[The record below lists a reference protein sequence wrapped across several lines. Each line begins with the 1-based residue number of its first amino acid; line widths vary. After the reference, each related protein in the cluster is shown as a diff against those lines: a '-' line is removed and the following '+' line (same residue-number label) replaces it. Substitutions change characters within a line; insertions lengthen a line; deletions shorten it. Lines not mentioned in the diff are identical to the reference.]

1 MSSCCGASRR
11 WQGVGAGPRLPR
23 SRGLPRESRLR
34 AYGAGGRRVEPAANG
49 CPQLEE
55 GTERTCRMR
64 VRRGRCRCCQWE
76 LRPSNQTRTAQ
87 CGCTCRNAA
96 QTACARTEA
105 SLRGRMSVFER
116 SSGSWMEGGS
126 TWALA
131 SPAATLARNRPR
143 RRLEKLQVCEKL
155 YTVPQNCWK
164 SGGQSCARA
173 GELRA
178 ILYSSVARNSA
189 RGAA

>member
-1 MSSCCGASRR
+1 MAWGRRRTFVSPGAE
-11 WQGVGAGPRLPR
+11 GCL
-23 SRGLPRESRLR
+23 ESRV
-34 AYGAGGRRVEPAANG
+34 YGRVAPAAKG
-49 CPQLEE
+49 CPQRVV
-55 GTERTCRMR
+55 GGAERTCRWGCVADAADAAGGGWAETKQSDADRPMWVH
-64 VRRGRCRCCQWE
+64 VRISHKIRF
-76 LRPSNQTRTAQ
+76 
-87 CGCTCRNAA
+87 
-96 QTACARTEA
+96 ARTEA

-131 SPAATLARNRPR
+131 SPAAGLARNRPR

>member
-1 MSSCCGASRR
+1 MLPM
-11 WQGVGAGPRLPR
+11 GAGL
-23 SRGLPRESRLR
+23 G
-34 AYGAGGRRVEPAANG
+34 
-49 CPQLEE
+49 
-55 GTERTCRMR
+55 
-64 VRRGRCRCCQWE
+64 
-76 LRPSNQTRTAQ
+76 PSNQTRTAQ

-178 ILYSSVARNSA
+178 ILYSSVGQKFRARSGTEA
-189 RGAA
+189 PADRMEAPADRKEAPPKPSPPPKTKSTPTAGPPVTFRRCACLEEWGLWSSGGG

>member
-1 MSSCCGASRR
+1 MAWGWRRTFAPQEQRAASRVASTGASPLRR
-11 WQGVGAGPRLPR
+11 RAAPAWWEVQNEHVG
-23 SRGLPRESRLR
+23 
-34 AYGAGGRRVEPAANG
+34 
-49 CPQLEE
+49 
-55 GTERTCRMR
+55 
-64 VRRGRCRCCQWE
+64 
-76 LRPSNQTRTAQ
+76 
-87 CGCTCRNAA
+87 CGCVADAA
-96 QTACARTEA
+96 HAAHGSWAGTKQSDADRPMWVHVRISHKIRFARTEA

-131 SPAATLARNRPR
+131 SPAAGLARNRPR

-178 ILYSSVARNSA
+178 IL
-189 RGAA
+189 

>member
-1 MSSCCGASRR
+1 MSSCPLGRR
-11 WQGVGAGPRLPR
+11 VDGVGAAPDLCLPR

-34 AYGAGGRRVEPAANG
+34 ARRPCGEGLPPAWEGTGRIVGWFCTADAADAANG
-49 CPQLEE
+49 SWA
-55 GTERTCRMR
+55 GTKQSDADRPMWVH
-64 VRRGRCRCCQWE
+64 VRISHKIRF
-76 LRPSNQTRTAQ
+76 
-87 CGCTCRNAA
+87 
-96 QTACARTEA
+96 ARTEA

-131 SPAATLARNRPR
+131 SPAAGLARNRPR

>member
-1 MSSCCGASRR
+1 MSSCPLGRR
-11 WQGVGAGPRLPR
+11 GDGVGLAR
-23 SRGLPRESRLR
+23 SLSMERR
-34 AYGAGGRRVEPAANG
+34 RRVDGTSPLGQRVAPSVWWEVQNEHVRWGCAADAAHAANG
-49 CPQLEE
+49 SWA
-55 GTERTCRMR
+55 GTKQSDADRPMWVH
-64 VRRGRCRCCQWE
+64 VRISHKIRF
-76 LRPSNQTRTAQ
+76 
-87 CGCTCRNAA
+87 
-96 QTACARTEA
+96 ARTEA

-131 SPAATLARNRPR
+131 SPAAGLARNRPR

-178 ILYSSVARNSA
+178 IL
-189 RGAA
+189 

>member
-34 AYGAGGRRVEPAANG
+34 ARRPCGEGLPPASWEVQNEDVRWVCAADAADAAGGGWAETKQSDADRPMWVH
-49 CPQLEE
+49 
-55 GTERTCRMR
+55 
-64 VRRGRCRCCQWE
+64 VRISHKIRF
-76 LRPSNQTRTAQ
+76 
-87 CGCTCRNAA
+87 
-96 QTACARTEA
+96 ARTEA

-131 SPAATLARNRPR
+131 SPAAGLARNRPR

>member
-1 MSSCCGASRR
+1 MRVAYSSAAGAGRVFIDSILPCNKTAASTARR
-11 WQGVGAGPRLPR
+11 WRVAPGAK
-23 SRGLPRESRLR
+23 GLP
-34 AYGAGGRRVEPAANG
+34 PAW
-49 CPQLEE
+49 
-55 GTERTCRMR
+55 
-64 VRRGRCRCCQWE
+64 WE
-76 LRPSNQTRTAQ
+76 VQNEHVG
-87 CGCTCRNAA
+87 CGCVADAA
-96 QTACARTEA
+96 HAAHGSWAGTKQSDADRPMWVHVRISHKIWFARTEA

-131 SPAATLARNRPR
+131 SPAAGLARNRPR

-178 ILYSSVARNSA
+178 IL
-189 RGAA
+189 

>member
-1 MSSCCGASRR
+1 MGAAPDLCSPRAEGCLESRVYGASTGASPLRR
-11 WQGVGAGPRLPR
+11 RAAPRWWEVQNGHVGWGC
-23 SRGLPRESRLR
+23 
-34 AYGAGGRRVEPAANG
+34 AADAADAADG
-49 CPQLEE
+49 SWAETKQSDADRP
-55 GTERTCRMR
+55 MWVH
-64 VRRGRCRCCQWE
+64 VRISHKIRF
-76 LRPSNQTRTAQ
+76 
-87 CGCTCRNAA
+87 
-96 QTACARTEA
+96 ARTEA

-131 SPAATLARNRPR
+131 SPAAGLARNRPR